1 MEYYTRTEVITLTFY
16 NFLSS
21 ILSYVFTVII
31 YLFIFSVI
39 RLIYLDVKKM
49 SRFEDNSAND
59 AECASLKPVKSKVP
73 VTSKLKNRYTIYESA
88 VIGRSPS
95 CDITIK
101 EEYISAKHVQIWHE
115 DGEWYLQD
123 LDSRNGT
130 AVNGQRIRSTVILD
144 PEDVISLGGL
154 NFTFEL

>member
-1 MEYYTRTEVITLTFY
+1 MTFY

-21 ILSYVFTVII
+21 ILSYVFTFII

-59 AECASLKPVKSKVP
+59 SECASLKPVKSKVP
-73 VTSKLKNRYTIYESA
+73 ITSKLKNRYTIYGAA
-88 VIGRSPS
+88 VVGRSSS
-95 CDITIK
+95 CDIVIK
-101 EEYISAKHVQIWHE
+101 EDYISARHLEIWYE

-123 LDSRNGT
+123 LGSRNGT
-130 AVNGQRIRSTVILD
+130 AVNGHRIRNTVILD
-144 PEDVISLGGL
+144 PEDVVSVGGL
-154 NFTFEL
+154 NFAFEL

>member
-1 MEYYTRTEVITLTFY
+1 MTFY

-21 ILSYVFTVII
+21 ILSYVFTFII

-59 AECASLKPVKSKVP
+59 SECASLKPVKSKVP
-73 VTSKLKNRYTIYESA
+73 ITSKLKNRYTIYGAA
-88 VIGRSPS
+88 VVGRSSS
-95 CDITIK
+95 CDIVIK
-101 EEYISAKHVQIWHE
+101 EDYISARHLEIWYE

-123 LDSRNGT
+123 LGSRNGT
-130 AVNGQRIRSTVILD
+130 AVYGHRIRNTVILD
-144 PEDVISLGGL
+144 PEDVVSVGGL
-154 NFTFEL
+154 NFAFEL

>member
-1 MEYYTRTEVITLTFY
+1 MTFY
-16 NFLSS
+16 NLLSS

-49 SRFEDNSAND
+49 SRFADNSASD
-59 AECASLKPVKSKVP
+59 SECASLKPVKSKVALQ
-73 VTSKLKNRYTIYESA
+73 SKLKNRYTIYGNA
-88 VIGRSPS
+88 VIGRSNT
-95 CDITIK
+95 CDISIK
-101 EEYISAKHVQIWHE
+101 EDFISARHVQIWYD

-123 LDSRNGT
+123 LGSRNGT
-130 AVNGQRIRSTVILD
+130 AVNGQRIRDTVILD

-154 NFTFEL
+154 NFVFEL

>member
-1 MEYYTRTEVITLTFY
+1 MTFY

-49 SRFEDNSAND
+49 SRFADNSAND
-59 AECASLKPVKSKVP
+59 AECASLKPVKSKVA
-73 VTSKLKNRYTIYESA
+73 VQTKLKNRYTKYGSA
-88 VIGRSPS
+88 VIGRSS
-95 CDITIK
+95 TCDIVIK
-101 EEYISAKHVQIWHE
+101 EDYISARHVQIWYD

-123 LDSRNGT
+123 LGSRNGT
-130 AVNGQRIRSTVILD
+130 AVNGQRIRNTVILD

-154 NFTFEL
+154 NFAFEL